1 MPFSL
6 EIKAGQMVSSFL
18 PKSWVV
24 DIAQNYAGTLEGGT
38 KGRGTI
44 RNGSKSVGSG
54 NYQPGGILAL
64 PFTDC

>member
-1 MPFSL
+1 MPFIL

-18 PKSWVV
+18 SKSWVV

-44 RNGSKSVGSG
+44 RNGSKSGGSG
-54 NYQPGGILAL
+54 NYQLGGILAL